1 MGKKKLIAI
10 LIANLFAAGPA
21 LAQTDDEF
29 KITGSASLGGI
40 SVREKESDTVD
51 AAKLH
56 EYGDFSNGA
65 LVNFDVKGR
74 GGSYWLDAF
83 GENLGRHD
91 QYVNLRGGLYDVFKY
106 RVFSDALKHNFQF
119 NGLTPFTGA
128 GSTTQTAV
136 FPQLNPATWN
146 SQQMGYKRR
155 DDGLMFEFQGA
166 SPWYLRADADQVTW
180 KGTKPGASSLGT
192 SPGNGFVDLSFPVD
206 YKTQNAT
213 FEGGYNTKAMHFDLS
228 WMTSRFENDNKSVTW
243 TNGFWGNGVDRT
255 YLAPANQ
262 YQRLAGNA
270 TFRQLPWWG
279 TTLAARFTLDELKSN
294 ATLGTTVLNGIGVN
308 SPTGPS
314 EPSFDGKVKN
324 KTFTLAAASA
334 PTKGL
339 DLRAYYN
346 YRKRDDDSSQVEFN
360 STAIPG
366 PIGNEL
372 FSYKKNNVGFD
383 AYYRIGRGN
392 RVGAGYDYLDT
403 KREGRFDYDRTKD
416 KKWFA
421 EWKNTTLDQLEVRLK
436 YSYLDR
442 NSDFLLGDDGVNS
455 GDVNYLNRYVT
466 AFDLSNVN
474 QDLWKLTFDY
484 TPLQFLDISFE
495 GIYKKNKYKD
505 NVLGRLK
512 DDRHEMYVNASYG
525 QPGSPRLTVFG
536 DYEQVKYDS
545 QHRIV
550 VNGSTVIG
558 TYDPFFPPTSGN
570 YNWTGNI
577 KDRNWAVGASFE
589 WPVSAKLAL
598 KASAI
603 YYKTDGNVDL
613 ALQEGVPASV
623 TRPLPI
629 SDWDDSKRT
638 SINLKG
644 VYAYSKTLSFTAG
657 YAYEKYTYNDS
668 QYDGY
673 RYTIPAATQQNS
685 YLDGVYANPQYK
697 ANIVYGLVTFLF

>member
-1 MGKKKLIAI
+1 MEKKRIAI
-10 LIANLFAAGPA
+10 LIANLFAVGPA
-21 LAQTDDEF
+21 LAQAETDEF
-29 KITGSASLGGI
+29 RIVGSASLGGI
-40 SVREKESDTVD
+40 AVKENEAVD
-51 AAKLH
+51 AAKLN
-56 EYGDFSNGA
+56 EFGDLSNGV
-65 LVNFDVKGR
+65 LLNFDLKGR
-74 GGSYWLDAF
+74 GGRYWLDAF
-83 GENLGRHD
+83 GENLGRDD
-91 QYVNLRGGLYDVFKY
+91 QYLNFRGGLYDVFKY

-119 NGLTPFTGA
+119 NGLTPYVGA

-146 SQQMGYKRR
+146 SQQMGYRRR
-155 DDGLMFEFQGA
+155 DDGFMFEFQGA

-180 KGTKPGASSLGT
+180 KGTKPGAGPLGT
-192 SPGNGFVDLSFPVD
+192 SPSNGFTDLSLPVD
-206 YKTQNAT
+206 YKTRNAT

-228 WMTSRFENDNKSVTW
+228 WMTSRFENDNTSVTW
-243 TNGFWGNGVDRT
+243 SNGFWGNSLDRT
-255 YLAPANQ
+255 YLAPDNQ
-262 YQRLAGNA
+262 YTRFAGNA
-270 TFRQLPWWG
+270 TFRQLPWS
-279 TTLAARFTLDELKSN
+279 TTIAARFTMDELKSN
-294 ATLGTTVLNGIGVN
+294 ATLGTTVLNGVGVN
-308 SPTGPS
+308 APTGPS
-314 EPSFDGKVKN
+314 VPTFDGKVKN
-324 KTFTLAAASA
+324 QTFTLAAASA

-339 DLRAYYN
+339 DVRAYLN
-346 YRKRDDDSSQVEFN
+346 YRKRDDDSTPVEFN

-366 PIGNEL
+366 PIDNEH
-372 FSYKKNNVGFD
+372 FAYKKDNYGFD

-392 RVGAGYDYLDT
+392 RVGAGWDYLDT

-416 KKWFA
+416 RKWFA

-442 NSDFLLGDDGVNS
+442 NSDFLLGNDGVNS
-455 GDVNYLNRYVT
+455 GDPAYENRYIT

-484 TPLQFLDISFE
+484 TPMEFLDVSFE
-495 GIYKKNKYKD
+495 GIIKNNKYKD

-512 DDRHEMYVNASYG
+512 DDRREMYLNVSYG
-525 QPGSPRLTVFG
+525 QSGAPRLTVFG
-536 DYEQVKYDS
+536 DYEEVKYDS

-577 KDRNWAVGASFE
+577 KDRNWALGASFE
-589 WPVSAKLAL
+589 WPVSAKLVL

-629 SDWDDSKRT
+629 SAWDDSKRT

-644 VYAYSKTLSFTAG
+644 VYAYSKTLSLTAG
-657 YAYEKYTYNDS
+657 YAYERYDYKDS

-697 ANIVYGLVTFLF
+697 ANIFYGLVTYHF